1 MLSFPWIQN
10 GSTQWRR
17 ISRMQKTERKAHTAI
32 SHNDSIP
39 NRKRQKSTT
48 GTASSI
54 LAKNS
59 FLRSYSRSVEK
70 NDVTYRGA
78 TLRPKYGLW
87 LARFNT
93 PSRQMMPPAV
103 PSPVSMAMTVPP
115 IIKEMTEKI
124 FPPGPSMTY
133 QQVRQK
139 KQKYIVSTSQ
149 DVMGIQSLNAT
160 IIRQPPLSYIL

>member
-1 MLSFPWIQN
+1 MQN
-10 GSTQWRR
+10 
-17 ISRMQKTERKAHTAI
+17 TERKAHTAI
-32 SHNDSIP
+32 SHNDSMLS
-39 NRKRQKSTT
+39 RKRQKSTT
-48 GTASSI
+48 GTASNI
-54 LAKNS
+54 LTKNS

-78 TLRPKYGLW
+78 TLRPKYGPW

-103 PSPVSMAMTVPP
+103 PAPVSMTMTVPP
-115 IIKEMTEKI
+115 IINEMAEKI

-133 QQVRQK
+133 RQVRQK

-149 DVMGIQSLNAT
+149 DVIGIQSLNAT